1 MAARTA
7 VLVVACT
14 QCSRSGRY
22 RVATLID
29 QHGAGCV
36 IPELR
41 RVLVSDC
48 PKLGQAH
55 GGCDVW
61 FPELPALFRGDD
73 EGNGG
78 MSLRLASRTRP
89 ARHLIDRNRDGFRQK
104 CSRGLGV
111 NLENLPQPAMYGAT
125 T

>member
-1 MAARTA
+1 
-7 VLVVACT
+7 VVACT

-61 FPELPALFRGDD
+61 FPELPALVRGDD
-73 EGNGG
+73 GDMQHEAGAEPPGRF
-78 MSLRLASRTRP
+78 SASSKMD
-89 ARHLIDRNRDGFRQK
+89 ALDGIPGQR
-104 CSRGLGV
+104 
-111 NLENLPQPAMYGAT
+111 
-125 T
+125 